1 MVALQ
6 YTTSIIVLCD
16 GSTEAAPWT
25 PFHVTYGKV
34 TTVQDTAEV
43 WVHDPHP
50 DWHAPRELSRHED
63 ARKGSIFVDFFNSF
77 ILFFLSTEM
86 K

>member
-1 MVALQ
+1 MCWAKNPHFMSMVALQ

-34 TTVQDTAEV
+34 TTVQDTAE
-43 WVHDPHP
+43 
-50 DWHAPRELSRHED
+50 
-63 ARKGSIFVDFFNSF
+63 
-77 ILFFLSTEM
+77 
-86 K
+86 